1 MITRTKAFVHIH
13 LHTYYSLLDGMGS
26 PEERV
31 LRAKELGMKAIA
43 ITDHN
48 HLGGC
53 LEFQAACKKHGLK
66 PLLGVELYWTWDSN
80 IISLPKEE
88 RDKIAIN
95 KAKEAGVEITSK
107 MKKAE
112 INQLIAP
119 YKYDTKDYHI
129 ILIAKNQTGWRNLVR
144 LQSEAS
150 DKGLF
155 NGRYHC
161 DNKMLRKYSEGLICT
176 TACIGSVF
184 GEHFLK
190 NKDEIAYEQF
200 EEWIDI
206 FGNENLF
213 VEIQGLE
220 WREQYRVNLK
230 LIEMANKYN
239 VKVIATN
246 DVHYTFKEDHDDHD
260 TLLCIGTGKYKE
272 QTDRMKYDHEFWL
285 RDYMEMIEAF
295 KRNDDSARY
304 LTIVQEALDNTN
316 LLANM
321 VDDNINL
328 GSEVPLFTKTHIPAK
343 FTDEK
348 YLSYKCWN
356 RLYKYLAKHPEF
368 NRNEYE
374 ARLNWE
380 LFVINSKGYAPY
392 MLTVDE
398 FIDWANSNGCP
409 TGPGR
414 GSAAGSLVLFLLGIT
429 KIIDPI
435 QNGLLFSRF
444 LTMDRTALPDVDVDF
459 CYYNRDKV
467 IAHMEDTYG
476 AESVA
481 HIGTYT
487 EMGVKNGLKDV
498 GRVLHVSF
506 ETMNMI
512 SKKIT
517 ELTDN
522 APTIAF
528 KDLDKLQETHPER
541 YQEFIKLE
549 QENAEV
555 FRLARRFE
563 GSKRSVGLH
572 ASGLLVTNCPV
583 HDIFPTRTDKETGVK
598 VTLYT
603 GPQVEE
609 CNGVKYDFLGLKT
622 VSVIDKTLKS
632 IDESLTWEVLY
643 EAVELDD
650 EGIFEMICKKET
662 DAMFQIE
669 SDLFKGIISDM
680 QPTHMNDIVVLTSL
694 GRPGPLQAG
703 MHTKYN
709 NRKNGLEDII
719 LPVHSIEDI
728 VGDTFGTIVYQEQ
741 VMAIAK
747 KIAGFDDN
755 QADSYLRK
763 ALAKKKK
770 TMMDLCKRWLIYG
783 KINQEAP
790 AGYDNDNVDSTMY
803 DPTCKY
809 GAEILGAINN
819 GYAVKDLEAFWDDME
834 GYASYLFNKSH
845 AACYSY
851 ITLLTAYL
859 KRYYPVEFFAA
870 VFSVQQD
877 EEKRARYIKVAED
890 MGIKIQTPD
899 INISTKDF
907 TPIAEDKTILY
918 GLGSIKGV
926 GEAAVEQLIQLR
938 PYISLNDIIERV
950 PKKAVNKRV
959 GIALIKSG
967 ALKAFNDNRNELI
980 NDFYDLR
987 KDKDDRLEEDIYDDT
1002 VCIQYETETLGAPIT
1017 YKPWWE
1023 EVQENSPVNIVGT
1036 VTYVREKIDKNGNM
1050 MAFIKL
1056 TSNGCDVEG
1065 VVFARTYCSHS
1076 EKFDLTLGPVQLQ
1089 I

>member
-112 INQLIAP
+112 INQLIEP
-119 YKYDTKDYHI
+119 YKYDTKSYHI
-129 ILIAKNQTGWRNLVR
+129 ILIAKNQTGWRNLVK

-161 DNKMLRKYSEGLICT
+161 DNEMLRKYSEGLICT
-176 TACIGSVF
+176 TACIGSVI

-190 NKDEIAYEQF
+190 NEDEVAYKQF
-200 EEWIDI
+200 EELIDI

-220 WREQYRVNLK
+220 WREQYKVNLK

-260 TLLCIGTGKYKE
+260 TLLCIGTGKFKE

-295 KRNDDSARY
+295 KRNDDSAKY

-316 LLANM
+316 LLASM

-328 GSEVPLFTKTHIPAK
+328 GSEVPLFTKTNIPAK

-368 NRNEYE
+368 NRKEYE

-444 LTMDRTALPDVDVDF
+444 LTMDRTALPD
-459 CYYNRDKV
+459 
-467 IAHMEDTYG
+467 
-476 AESVA
+476 
-481 HIGTYT
+481 
-487 EMGVKNGLKDV
+487 
-498 GRVLHVSF
+498 
-506 ETMNMI
+506 
-512 SKKIT
+512 KI
-517 ELTDN
+517 
-522 APTIAF
+522 
-528 KDLDKLQETHPER
+528 
-541 YQEFIKLE
+541 
-549 QENAEV
+549 
-555 FRLARRFE
+555 
-563 GSKRSVGLH
+563 
-572 ASGLLVTNCPV
+572 
-583 HDIFPTRTDKETGVK
+583 
-598 VTLYT
+598 
-603 GPQVEE
+603 
-609 CNGVKYDFLGLKT
+609 
-622 VSVIDKTLKS
+622 
-632 IDESLTWEVLY
+632 
-643 EAVELDD
+643 
-650 EGIFEMICKKET
+650 
-662 DAMFQIE
+662 
-669 SDLFKGIISDM
+669 
-680 QPTHMNDIVVLTSL
+680 
-694 GRPGPLQAG
+694 
-703 MHTKYN
+703 
-709 NRKNGLEDII
+709 
-719 LPVHSIEDI
+719 
-728 VGDTFGTIVYQEQ
+728 
-741 VMAIAK
+741 
-747 KIAGFDDN
+747 
-755 QADSYLRK
+755 
-763 ALAKKKK
+763 
-770 TMMDLCKRWLIYG
+770 
-783 KINQEAP
+783 
-790 AGYDNDNVDSTMY
+790 
-803 DPTCKY
+803 
-809 GAEILGAINN
+809 
-819 GYAVKDLEAFWDDME
+819 
-834 GYASYLFNKSH
+834 
-845 AACYSY
+845 
-851 ITLLTAYL
+851 
-859 KRYYPVEFFAA
+859 
-870 VFSVQQD
+870 
-877 EEKRARYIKVAED
+877 
-890 MGIKIQTPD
+890 
-899 INISTKDF
+899 
-907 TPIAEDKTILY
+907 
-918 GLGSIKGV
+918 
-926 GEAAVEQLIQLR
+926 
-938 PYISLNDIIERV
+938 
-950 PKKAVNKRV
+950 
-959 GIALIKSG
+959 
-967 ALKAFNDNRNELI
+967 
-980 NDFYDLR
+980 
-987 KDKDDRLEEDIYDDT
+987 
-1002 VCIQYETETLGAPIT
+1002 
-1017 YKPWWE
+1017 
-1023 EVQENSPVNIVGT
+1023 
-1036 VTYVREKIDKNGNM
+1036 
-1050 MAFIKL
+1050 
-1056 TSNGCDVEG
+1056 
-1065 VVFARTYCSHS
+1065 
-1076 EKFDLTLGPVQLQ
+1076 
-1089 I
+1089 